1 MYKILAE
8 TLFLGKELIYVPS
21 CHSTNDLAL
30 EKLKEPDT
38 KEGLLIVS
46 GHQLSGRGQRGNVWQ
61 SVPNQNLLFSLI
73 LKPKWLSANKQFY
86 LNIISSLAIK
96 KTIEQ
101 LNLPKKLEIKW
112 PNDILIGR
120 QKVAGILIENSLRK
134 MNLESSVVGIGLNVN
149 QKHFEGLNATSLR
162 FNQEIEFLLSDILKM
177 LILQIEKYY
186 LLLRAEK
193 YAELK
198 AEYLASLY
206 GFRQEVRLRSET
218 EFVGQIIDVDDDGM
232 LSIIG
237 NGVLKKFNFKEIE
250 FLFK

>member
-73 LKPKWLSANKQFY
+73 LKPKRLSANKQFY

-101 LNLPKKLEIKW
+101 LNLPKKVEIKW

-149 QKHFEGLNATSLR
+149 QKHFEGLNATSLAS
-162 FNQEIEFLLSDILKM
+162 NLKAEFLLSDVLKS

-186 LLLRAEK
+186 LLLKAEK

-198 AEYLASLY
+198 AEYLSSLY
-206 GFRQEVRLRSET
+206 GYQQAIPLRSET
-218 EFVGQIIDVDDDGM
+218 KFVGQIIDVEDTGI
-232 LSIIG
+232 LIVSR
-237 NGVLKKFNFKEIE
+237 NLNREKYTFKEIE
-250 FLFK
+250 FLL